1 MVADPALTIGIEEEY
16 LLVDPETYDLV
27 SDPPEVFMKEC
38 KDALG
43 AHVTPEFLKCQIE
56 IGTPVCK
63 NPSEARPHL
72 IAYRRT
78 LKNIAE
84 QHNMRL
90 MAASTHPFAQW
101 DRQHHTAAKRYEDLD
116 SDMQGAIR
124 RMLICGMHVHIGIDD
139 PDMRID
145 LMNQATYFLPHL
157 LALSTSSPY
166 WGGHEMGM
174 KSCRLTV
181 FDGMPRTGLPDQYES
196 WSEYERVVGNLI
208 NAGILE
214 DSSKIWWDLRPSSR
228 FPTVE
233 MRITDVCTKV
243 EDALCIA
250 ALYQCIMRMLVR
262 LKRNN
267 QRWRVYPRVLVRE
280 NRWMAQ
286 RTGIS
291 GSLIDLGRQE
301 CVPFSSLIEEMLDV
315 LLEDAKALGCEKEI
329 LHARTILD
337 RGTSACRQQKVFKAA
352 KEKGMENLEAFREV
366 ARHLVEETANDLP

>member
-1 MVADPALTIGIEEEY
+1 MDPALTIGIEEEY
-16 LLVDPETYDLV
+16 LLVDPETFDLV
-27 SDPPEVFMKEC
+27 VEPPDDFLSEC
-38 KDALG
+38 KESLG
-43 AHVTPEFLKCQIE
+43 QHVTPEFLKCQIE
-56 IGTPVCK
+56 IGTPVC
-63 NPSEARPHL
+63 NGPRDARPHL
-72 IAYRRT
+72 ISYRRT
-78 LKNIAE
+78 LKKIAE
-84 QHNMRL
+84 AHNMRL

-101 DRQHHTAAKRYEDLD
+101 DRQHHTAAKRYDDLAN
-116 SDMQGAIR
+116 DMQGAIR
-124 RMLICGMHVHIGIDD
+124 RMLICGMHVHIGIED

-145 LMNQATYFLPHL
+145 LMNQASYFLPHL

-208 NAGILE
+208 SAGILE
-214 DSSKIWWDLRPSSR
+214 DASKMWWDLRPSAR
-228 FPTVE
+228 FPTLE

-250 ALYQCIMRMLVR
+250 AFYQCIMRMLVR

-286 RTGIS
+286 RSGIS

-301 CVPFSSLIEEMLDV
+301 CVPFASLMEEMLE
-315 LLEDAKALGCEKEI
+315 LLMDDAAALNCEKEL
-329 LHARTILD
+329 LHVRTILD
-337 RGTSACRQQKVFKAA
+337 RGTSACRQQKVFKEA
-352 KEKGMENLEAFREV
+352 KANGLENLEAFRAV
-366 ARHLVEETANDLP
+366 ARHLVQETADDLP